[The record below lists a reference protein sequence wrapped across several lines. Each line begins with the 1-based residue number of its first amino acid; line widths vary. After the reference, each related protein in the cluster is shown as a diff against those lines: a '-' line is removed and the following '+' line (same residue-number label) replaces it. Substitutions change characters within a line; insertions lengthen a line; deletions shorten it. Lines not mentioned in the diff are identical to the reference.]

1 MSIPTEVIERIRTSI
16 NIVDVVREYLPSIK
30 KAGRN
35 WKGLCPFHKEKSPSF
50 MVSPDKGI
58 YTCFGCR
65 ESGDVFTFV
74 MHMDKIPWH
83 EAVKKLASKTNIV
96 IEETNERNFP
106 KASQRQKLLGILEQ
120 AANFYNRCLLE
131 SESGR
136 KAREYLESRGIK
148 KETIEKFNIGFAPKN
163 QLQIQAKKKGY
174 TQEDLVAC
182 GITVKTERGTHFEYM
197 SGRVVFPILNS
208 QGKVVAFGGRILEE
222 GQPKYLNTPETQI
235 YSKSEQLYGLYQ
247 ALGDL
252 RQNPNPIVL
261 EGYMDVVLTH
271 QEGCQRTVASLGT
284 AFTSQQARILKRYAD
299 KATLLFDSD
308 NAGLKAAL
316 RGIAPLIENE
326 VACSVVF
333 MPDGKDPDE
342 YILQHGLAKFEA
354 ILKEALD
361 ASEFVVQEAIK
372 KYGKSSPDAKAKVVS
387 EILPFIDLVKNSVAK
402 SEWIKLLSEKVGV
415 KEESI
420 NNEFLKYK
428 KSTGVR
434 FKIDSEV
441 KQTAASIVR
450 TAEEELL
457 QFLVLNPD
465 YVAKLKSD
473 LFLDKRCFKVFELL
487 GSGAKSTDIM
497 SSLDAQDI
505 PWFAALALEQ
515 KVYDNPKQ
523 LLETLCNDLNKR
535 TEKDTRE
542 LLKNEVELMLG
553 GKIPKDDKKIELYLA
568 LNRKLKGSERTNAR

>member
-1 MSIPTEVIERIRTSI
+1 MAIPNEIIERIRTSLD
-16 NIVDVVREYLPSIK
+16 IVDVVREYLPSIK

-50 MVSPDKGI
+50 IVSPDKGI

-83 EAVKKLASKTNIV
+83 EAVKKLASKANVT

-120 AANFYNRCLLE
+120 ASNFYNRCLLE
-131 SESGR
+131 SQDGE
-136 KAREYLESRGIK
+136 KAREYLKSRGIK
-148 KETIEKFNIGFAPKN
+148 KATIEKFKLGFAPKN

-182 GITVKTERGTHFEYM
+182 GITVKTERGTYFEYM

-208 QGKVVAFGGRILEE
+208 QGKVVAFGGRILDDS
-222 GQPKYLNTPETQI
+222 QPKYLNTPETQL

-247 ALGDL
+247 ALSDL
-252 RQNPNPIVL
+252 RQNSNPIVL
-261 EGYMDVVLTH
+261 EGYMDVILTH
-271 QEGCQRTVASLGT
+271 QEGCARTVASLGT
-284 AFTSQQARILKRYAD
+284 AFTSQQARILKRYSD

-308 NAGLKAAL
+308 NAGLQAAL
-316 RGIAPLIENE
+316 RGITPLIENE

-333 MPDGKDPDE
+333 MPEGKDPDE
-342 YILQHGLAKFEA
+342 FILQHGLAKFEA

-361 ASEFVVQEAIK
+361 ASEFVVQESIK
-372 KYGKSSPDAKAKVVS
+372 KYGINTPDEKAKVVS
-387 EILPFIDLVKNSVAK
+387 EVLPFVDLVKNSVAK

-415 KEESI
+415 KEDSI
-420 NNEFLKYK
+420 NNEFLKFK
-428 KSTGVR
+428 KFSGIRSKVEA
-434 FKIDSEV
+434 EV
-441 KQTAASIVR
+441 KQVMPSIIR

-457 QFLVLNPD
+457 QFLVLNPE
-465 YVAKLKSD
+465 YIVKLQSD
-473 LFLDKRCFKVFELL
+473 LFLDKRCLKVFELL
-487 GSGAKSTDIM
+487 GSGAKSTDIIG
-497 SSLDAQDI
+497 SLDAQDVS
-505 PWFAALALEQ
+505 WFASLALEQ

-523 LLETLCNDLNKR
+523 LLETLCNDLKKR
-535 TEKDTRE
+535 TEKDTRD